1 MIITSNNP
9 DTLSGLAK
17 KSYVTTRQVVD
28 TSNINGQVLSRLKDV
43 IMGYKEMPNS
53 GQCAQLSLL
62 LIKGLGL
69 PVMQMQS
76 STGPSSNLMSVRY
89 FNLDVLPD
97 DTQPFEKVKSLV
109 TAERAAS
116 RMHGDHAIYS
126 VDSPKPIPESYFFVF
141 RHMKPVEELQKI
153 AKLCRANSR
162 VRSAIYAINKRTPIE
177 IVYNLSK

>member
-1 MIITSNNP
+1 MIVTSSHP

-17 KSYVTTRQVVD
+17 QSYVTTRQIVD
-28 TSNINGQVLSRLKDV
+28 VKNINAQVLSRLKDV
-43 IMGYKEMPNS
+43 IMGYKEMPSS
-53 GQCAQLSLL
+53 GQCAQLSML

-76 STGPSSNLMSVRY
+76 GSSPSSDVMYVRY

-97 DTQPFEKVKSLV
+97 DTQPFEKVKSLI
-109 TAERAAS
+109 TAERTAS
-116 RMHGDHAIYS
+116 RLHGDHALYFS
-126 VDSPKPIPESYFFVF
+126 DSPKPIPESHFVVF

-153 AKLCRANSR
+153 AKLCRAHPR